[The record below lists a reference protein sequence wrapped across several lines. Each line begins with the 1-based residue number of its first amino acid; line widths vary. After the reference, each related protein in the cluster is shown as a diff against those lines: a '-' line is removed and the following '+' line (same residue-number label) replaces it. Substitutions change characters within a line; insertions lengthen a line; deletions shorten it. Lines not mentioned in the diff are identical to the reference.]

1 MIHWRTRQK
10 LAKGILGGVTLL
22 FLAYQWF
29 PMLTMAVLSFTGP
42 EGGTTFPMRSVSL
55 HWYRELLRVSM
66 VDDFKPPMLRSFV
79 LALACSVTTAILSLA
94 AAQAMRA
101 RFRGSGFFFYL
112 LLLGIMAPGLLVG
125 FGVAVVARIVGI
137 PLGWYTSTFAVHLVW
152 TLPFGLLTMLA
163 VFNRFDRRLE
173 EAALTLR
180 ASRWT
185 AFWRITF
192 PLVLPGVIGA
202 GLFGFTLS
210 YDEFARSLFAT
221 GSEQTLPLV
230 IFAQFDRQLQP
241 TLYAIGTATTA
252 VSLATVAMF
261 TFLFRMVRRRART
274 EARHPLR
281 ELAPQRKENR
291 L

>member
-10 LAKGILGGVTLL
+10 LVKGILGGVTCF

-29 PMLTMAVLSFTGP
+29 PILTMAVLSFTGP
-42 EGGTTFPMRSVSL
+42 EGGTTFPMRGISL
-55 HWYRELLRVSM
+55 HWYRELLRVQM
-66 VDDFKPPMLRSFV
+66 VDDFKPPMFRSLG
-79 LALACSVTTAILSLA
+79 LALACSVTTAVLALA

-101 RFRGSGFFFYL
+101 RFRGSGLFFYL
-112 LLLGIMAPGLLVG
+112 ILLGIMAPGLLVG
-125 FGVAVVARIVGI
+125 FGMAVVARIVGI
-137 PLGWYTSTFAVHLVW
+137 PLAWYTTTFAVHLVW
-152 TLPFGLLTMLA
+152 TLPFGFLTMLA

-241 TLYAIGTATTA
+241 TLYAIGTATTV
-252 VSLATVAMF
+252 VSLATVALF
-261 TFLFRMVRRRART
+261 SLLFRVVRRRV
-274 EARHPLR
+274 PMG
-281 ELAPQRKENR
+281 APGT

>member
-1 MIHWRTRQK
+1 MIHWKTRQK
-10 LAKGILGGVTLL
+10 LVKGALAGVTLF

-29 PMLTMAVLSFTGP
+29 PLFTMAVLSFTGP
-42 EGGTTFPMRSVSL
+42 EGGTTFPMRGVSL

-66 VDDFKPPMLRSFV
+66 VDDFKPPMLRSIL
-79 LALACSVTTAILSLA
+79 LALACSVTSAALSLA

-101 RFRGSGFFFYL
+101 RFRGSSLFFYL
-112 LLLGIMAPGLLVG
+112 ILLGIMAPGLLVG
-125 FGVAVVARIVGI
+125 FGAAVVARILGI
-137 PLGWYTSTFAVHLVW
+137 PLAWYTTTFAVHLVW
-152 TLPFGLLTMLA
+152 TLPFGFLTMLA

-185 AFWRITF
+185 TFWRITF

-210 YDEFARSLFAT
+210 YDEFARSLFST
-221 GSEQTLPLV
+221 GPEMTLPLV

-241 TLYAIGTATTA
+241 TLYAIGTATTV
-252 VSLATVAMF
+252 VSLATVALF
-261 TFLFRMVRRRART
+261 TFLFRIVRRRTRT
-274 EARHPLR
+274 GGVDTP
-281 ELAPQRKENR
+281 
-291 L
+291 